1 MKHTILVVE
10 DERKL
15 NTMIADYLKALEY
28 EVVSAYNGI
37 DAVKLFRDHGP
48 DLVVL
53 DLMLP
58 GIDGID
64 VIRKIRE
71 SSSTPIIMLTA
82 RAEETDKLMG
92 LDSGADDYMTKPFSM
107 KELAARIRAVLRRVE
122 DHGRAPGREG
132 SVLSLGPLVLDLSKR
147 SVTKRGE
154 VLKLTSLQFDILKYF
169 MEQPGRVIT
178 RVDILEE
185 IQEYGSEGYERTV
198 DVHIKNIRKIIEDN
212 PGEPEFILTVWGV
225 GYKLA
230 EEVE

>member
-1 MKHTILVVE
+1 MTNTILVVE

-37 DAVKLFRDHGP
+37 DAVKLFREHGP

-64 VIRKIRE
+64 VTRKIRE
-71 SSSTPIIMLTA
+71 TASTPIIMLTA
-82 RAEETDKLMG
+82 RAEEMDKLMG

-107 KELAARIRAVLRRVE
+107 KELAARIRAVLRRTTNQ
-122 DHGRAPGREG
+122 GRAPGQEEP
-132 SVLSLGPLVLDLSKR
+132 VLSLGPISMDVLKR
-147 SVTKRGE
+147 SVKKRGE
-154 VLKLTSLQFDILKYF
+154 ELKLTSVQFDILKYF
-169 MEQPGRVIT
+169 LERPGRVIT
-178 RVDILEE
+178 RGDILEE
-185 IQEYGSEGYERTV
+185 IQEYGFEGYERTV
-198 DVHIKNIRKIIEDN
+198 DVHIKNIRKNIEDN

>member
-28 EVVSAYNGI
+28 GVVSAYNGI
-37 DAVKLFRDHGP
+37 DAVKLFREHGP

-122 DHGRAPGREG
+122 DRGRAPGREG
-132 SVLSLGPLVLDLSKR
+132 SVLSLGHLVMDVSKR

-178 RVDILEE
+178 RGDILEE

>member
-1 MKHTILVVE
+1 MTYTILVVE

-37 DAVKLFRDHGP
+37 DAVKLFREHGP

-64 VIRKIRE
+64 VTRKIRE

-107 KELAARIRAVLRRVE
+107 KELAARIRAVLRRTASQ
-122 DHGRAPGREG
+122 GRAPGQEEQ
-132 SVLSLGPLVLDLSKR
+132 VLSLGLIIMDVLKR
-147 SVTKRGE
+147 SVKKRGE
-154 VLKLTSLQFDILKYF
+154 ELKLTSVQFDILKYF
-169 MEQPGRVIT
+169 LERPGRVIT
-178 RVDILEE
+178 RGDILEE
-185 IQEYGSEGYERTV
+185 IQEYGFEGYERTV
-198 DVHIKNIRKIIEDN
+198 DVHIKNIRKNIEDN
-212 PGEPEFILTVWGV
+212 PGKPEFILTVWGV

-230 EEVE
+230 EGVE